1 MSSFE
6 HMAEKLGVECPCGF
20 TMSTPHGMDDA
31 VAVVQLHLSRV
42 HPDMDRSRDSAMK
55 NIKKM

>member
-1 MSSFE
+1 
-6 HMAEKLGVECPCGF
+6 MAEKFGVECPCGF

-42 HPDMDRSRDSAMK
+42 HPDMDSSREGAMK